1 MVTPDFAF
9 AATHKPGHVTIRN
22 RWFAVRVNTRVL
34 GMCLLTLGMLAVLT
48 VWAMTLGSYHIAFV
62 DVVKSVFGRGAEQ
75 ENFIVQT
82 LRLPRVLSTLLI
94 GAVLAMSG
102 AIFQGL
108 VRNALVSPDIIGIN
122 TGASLMAVIW
132 IAYGLAQPYLPLAAF
147 LGAIVTATAIY
158 LISWKGGIVPGRM
171 ILVGIG
177 IGAFLS
183 AATTWVTLQFPI
195 ERIRPA
201 IVWTMGSVYGSS
213 WADVRL
219 VGISLLALG
228 PLAVVLMWYLRV
240 LQLGDDIGR
249 GLGMHLE
256 LTRLAMIVVG
266 CGLAAVAVA
275 VAGPI
280 GFVALMIPH
289 AARMLAGP
297 LSGSVMLFTGL
308 LGATFLLF
316 ADVAAQHFLP
326 VVLPVGVMTA
336 AIGAPYFLFLLYR
349 SNARV

>member
-1 MVTPDFAF
+1 MATPDFAF
-9 AATHKPGHVTIRN
+9 SQRKPGHVTIRN
-22 RWFAVRVNTRVL
+22 RWFAVRLNYRVL
-34 GMCLLTLGMLAVLT
+34 GMCLVTLGILT
-48 VWAMTLGSYHIAFV
+48 VLMIWAMTLGSYRIPFV
-62 DVVKSVFGRGAEQ
+62 DVAKAVFGNGAEEQ
-75 ENFIVQT
+75 NFIVQT
-82 LRLPRVLSTLLI
+82 LRLPRVFSALLV

-132 IAYGLAQPYLPLAAF
+132 IAYGFTASLLPLAAF
-147 LGAIVTATAIY
+147 LGAVVTAAVIY
-158 LISWKGGIVPGRM
+158 VMSWKGGIVPSRL

-183 AATTWVTLQFPI
+183 AGTTWVTLQFPI
-195 ERIRPA
+195 EKIRPA
-201 IVWTMGSVYGSS
+201 IVWTMGSVYGSD
-213 WADVRL
+213 WGDVQL
-219 VGISLLALG
+219 VGISLLVLG
-228 PLAVVLMWYLRV
+228 PLAVMLMWYLRI

-256 LTRLAMIVVG
+256 LTRLALIVVG
-266 CGLAAVAVA
+266 CGLAAVAVSI
-275 VAGPI
+275 AGPI

-289 AARMLAGP
+289 VARMLAGP

-316 ADVAAQHFLP
+316 ADVVSQHLLP
-326 VVLPVGVMTA
+326 ITLPVGIVTA
-336 AIGAPYFLFLLYR
+336 AVGAPYFLFLLYR

>member
-1 MVTPDFAF
+1 M
-9 AATHKPGHVTIRN
+9 AATDFTYPGRKPGHVTVRN
-22 RWFAVRVNTRVL
+22 RWFQVRVNYRVL
-34 GMCLLTLGMLAVLT
+34 AMCLIATAILAVL
-48 VWAMTLGSYHIAFV
+48 VIWAMTLGSYHIAFL
-62 DVVKSVFGRGAEQ
+62 DVVAAVGNNGDDQ
-75 ENFIVQT
+75 QNFIVRT
-82 LRLPRVLSTLLI
+82 LRLPRVLSALLV

-132 IAYGLAQPYLPLAAF
+132 IAYGLAYNLLVLAAF
-147 LGAIVTATAIY
+147 LGAITTAALIY
-158 LISWKGGIVPGRM
+158 AFSWKGGIVPSRL

-177 IGAFLS
+177 FGAFLS

-195 ERIRPA
+195 EQIRPA
-201 IVWTMGSVYGSS
+201 IVWTMGSVYGST
-213 WADVRL
+213 WGDVRL
-219 VGISLLALG
+219 IGFSLLLLG
-228 PLAVVLMWYLRV
+228 PAAVMLMWYLRI

-256 LTRLAMIVVG
+256 LTRLALIVVG

-275 VAGPI
+275 IAGPI

-289 AARMLAGP
+289 VARMLAGP
-297 LSGSVMLFTGL
+297 ISSTVMVFTGL
-308 LGATFLLF
+308 LGAIFLLF
-316 ADVAAQHFLP
+316 ADVVSQHYLP
-326 VVLPVGVMTA
+326 VTLPVGVVTS
-336 AIGAPYFLFLLYR
+336 AIGAPYFLYLLYK

>member
-1 MVTPDFAF
+1 MASMDLTLD
-9 AATHKPGHVTIRN
+9 HRRPGHVTIRN

-34 GMCLLTLGMLAVLT
+34 AMCLLTLGILAVLAI
-48 VWAMTLGSYHIAFV
+48 WAMTLGSYHIAFV
-62 DVVKSVFGRGAEQ
+62 DVAKAVFGNGAEQ
-75 ENFIVQT
+75 ENFIVRT
-82 LRLPRVLSTLLI
+82 LRLPRVFSALLI
-94 GAVLAMSG
+94 GAILAMSG

-132 IAYGLAQPYLPLAAF
+132 IAYGLGQDTLPLAAF
-147 LGAIVTATAIY
+147 LGAIVTAAAIY
-158 LISWKGGIVPGRM
+158 LISWKGGIVPSRM

-177 IGAFLS
+177 IGAFLG

-195 ERIRPA
+195 EKIRPA
-201 IVWTMGSVYGSS
+201 IVWTMGSVYGSD
-213 WADVRL
+213 WGDVQL
-219 VGISLLALG
+219 LGISLLVLG

-256 LTRLAMIVVG
+256 LTRLALIVVG
-266 CGLAAVAVA
+266 CGLAAVAVS

-297 LSGSVMLFTGL
+297 LSASVMLFTGL

-316 ADVAAQHFLP
+316 ADVVSQHFLP
-326 VVLPVGVMTA
+326 ITLPVGVMTA